1 MINSKT
7 SIINILVLK
16 NIESSL
22 NNTLVEL
29 PEKIK
34 QSIES
39 GDTSTEN
46 LTNQLTY
53 ANNSISQLNTEIS
66 KRAKFAKSNCN
77 SFGGY
82 ASLNVSLNFTPNF
95 LLFAILI
102 RNIMY
107 MFILV
112 ILLLLLEKFIKA
124 KQVRYFKFH
133 LMIVDL
139 HIN

>member
-1 MINSKT
+1 MKYGLINSKT

-53 ANNSISQLNTEIS
+53 ANNSINQLNTEIS

-95 LLFAILI
+95 
-102 RNIMY
+102 
-107 MFILV
+107 FI
-112 ILLLLLEKFIKA
+112 IC
-124 KQVRYFKFH
+124 Y
-133 LMIVDL
+133 
-139 HIN
+139 INKKYYVYIYSSC

>member
-34 QSIES
+34 QSFES

-53 ANNSISQLNTEIS
+53 ANNSINQLNTEIS

-95 LLFAILI
+95 
-102 RNIMY
+102 
-107 MFILV
+107 FI
-112 ILLLLLEKFIKA
+112 IC
-124 KQVRYFKFH
+124 Y
-133 LMIVDL
+133 
-139 HIN
+139 INKKYYAYIYSS